1 MRRPTYSLAWT
12 IFTATN
18 LWAKKSGWSF
28 GTGSS
33 GSGGR
38 SRRLRRR
45 WTPTSPGSKRWT
57 ANGVYGCDLTYSGT
71 EDDRGQG
78 KSRIVQ
84 GKRSLFRERPRRVLL
99 GNLRVSG
106 HKKRLGSCGFQPFSI
121 LLYSVRYRLPLIVRV
136 IMMFLFQKPG
146 ARFWGNGE
154 RKRRRAP
161 GYWLYSYST
170 YVLRSIQLK
179 G

>member
-1 MRRPTYSLAWT
+1 MRRPTYSLAWR

-45 WTPTSPGSKRWT
+45 WTPTSPGSKGWT

-84 GKRSLFRERPRRVLL
+84 GKRRQNQNQLNADLL
-99 GNLRVSG
+99 AFLRVSG
-106 HKKRLGSCGFQPFSI
+106 HKKRPGSCGFQPFSI

-146 ARFWGNGE
+146 A
-154 RKRRRAP
+154 
-161 GYWLYSYST
+161 
-170 YVLRSIQLK
+170 
-179 G
+179 

>member
-45 WTPTSPGSKRWT
+45 WTPTSPGSKGWT

-71 EDDRGQG
+71 EDDRSQG

-84 GKRSLFRERPRRVLL
+84 GKRSLFRELPSKSSSRKPKSKWAQEEA
-99 GNLRVSG
+99 GG
-106 HKKRLGSCGFQPFSI
+106 PAGSNSFLFCSI
-121 LLYSVRYRLPLIVRV
+121 L
-136 IMMFLFQKPG
+136 
-146 ARFWGNGE
+146 
-154 RKRRRAP
+154 
-161 GYWLYSYST
+161 
-170 YVLRSIQLK
+170 
-179 G
+179 